1 MTSQNSPSRLE
12 VQRRLKQLKNYCM
25 EEFDSNC
32 NNRLFDLSH
41 MAINKRILLGISGG
55 IAAYKSAELARLL
68 RKQGA
73 EVRVVMTQ
81 SAMQFIN
88 PLTFQALSGNPV
100 HSKLV
105 DADAENAMGH
115 INLARWADLLI
126 IAPATANLL
135 AKLSHGLADD
145 LLSTLYLAATC
156 PVYIAPAMNQG
167 MWTKAVMQ
175 ENIDKLQ
182 RHGAAILGPEQGDQA
197 CGEIGFGRMSEPADI
212 CKRLIQALEFQNSS
226 TAQCLKGL
234 KVLISA
240 GPTREPLDPVR
251 YITNRS
257 SGKMGYALANAVLK
271 AGAEVTLVS
280 GPVTLAAPA
289 NIALVRVETAA
300 QMYEAVMSRAQD
312 HAIYIGAAAV
322 ADYSPSTMQPEK
334 IKKQDE
340 QTTII
345 LQKTRD
351 ILADVAKLDKRPFT
365 VGFAA
370 ETHELEA
377 YARDKLTRKKLDMI
391 AANWVGRELGG
402 FDSEQNALQVFWEGG
417 QKHLAMTGKE
427 QLAEQLIDLIAERLQ
442 KKVLKAK

>member
-1 MTSQNSPSRLE
+1 MT
-12 VQRRLKQLKNYCM
+12 
-25 EEFDSNC
+25 
-32 NNRLFDLSH
+32 
-41 MAINKRILLGISGG
+41 INKHILLGVSGG
-55 IAAYKSAELARLL
+55 IAAYKSAELVRLL

-73 EVRVVMTQ
+73 ELRVVMTQ
-81 SAMQFIN
+81 SAMQFIS

-100 HSKLV
+100 HSDTL

-126 IAPATANLL
+126 IAPATANLI

-156 PVYIAPAMNQG
+156 PVYVAPAMNQA
-167 MWTKAVMQ
+167 MWNKAVTQ
-175 ENIDKLQ
+175 ENIEKLGA
-182 RHGAAILGPEQGDQA
+182 HGVMLIGPEQGDQA
-197 CGEIGFGRMSEPADI
+197 CGETGFGRMSEPVDI
-212 CKRLIQALEFQNSS
+212 CRHLAHALALQNPS
-226 TAQCLKGL
+226 TAQRLQGL

-257 SGKMGYALANAVLK
+257 SGKMGYALANAALK

-289 NIALVRVETAA
+289 NIELVKVETAA
-300 QMYEAVMSRAQD
+300 QMYAAVMFRASD

-322 ADYSPSTMQPEK
+322 ADYSPAIMQPEK
-334 IKKQDE
+334 IKKQEE

-345 LQKTRD
+345 LQKTKD
-351 ILADVAKLDKRPFT
+351 ILAEVAKLDKRPFT

-377 YARDKLTRKKLDMI
+377 HARDKLARKKLDMI

-402 FDSEQNALQVFWEGG
+402 FDSEQNALHVFWENGE
-417 QKHLAMTGKE
+417 KTLAMMDKTR
-427 QLAEQLIDLIAERLQ
+427 LAEQLIRLIAERFRNDN
-442 KKVLKAK
+442 

>member
-1 MTSQNSPSRLE
+1 MQGQLE
-12 VQRRLKQLKNYCM
+12 KNKPL
-25 EEFDSNC
+25 N
-32 NNRLFDLSH
+32 
-41 MAINKRILLGISGG
+41 INKHILLGVSGG
-55 IAAYKSAELARLL
+55 IAAYKSAELVRLL

-73 EVRVVMTQ
+73 EVRVVMTE
-81 SAMQFIN
+81 SAMEFIS

-100 HSKLV
+100 HSKLL

-115 INLARWADLLI
+115 INLARWANVLL
-126 IAPATANLL
+126 IAPATANLI

-156 PVYIAPAMNQG
+156 PVYVAPAMNQA
-167 MWTKAVMQ
+167 MWNKAVTQ
-175 ENIDKLQ
+175 ENMAKLR
-182 RHGAAILGPEQGDQA
+182 RHGVKVIGPEQGDQA
-197 CGEIGFGRMSEPADI
+197 CGETGFGRMSKPVDI
-212 CKRLIQALEFQNSS
+212 CKQLVNALEFQAPS
-226 TAQCLKGL
+226 TPQCLQGL

-257 SGKMGYALANAVLK
+257 SGKMGYALANAALK
-271 AGAEVTLVS
+271 AGAEVTLIS

-289 NIALVRVETAA
+289 NSDLVKVETAA
-300 QMYEAVMSRAQD
+300 QMHAAVMSRASD

-322 ADYSPSTMQPEK
+322 ADYSPAIMQPEK

-345 LQKTRD
+345 LQKTKD
-351 ILADVAKLDKRPFT
+351 ILADVANLDMRPFT

-370 ETHELEA
+370 ETHDLEA

-402 FDSEQNALQVFWEGG
+402 FDSEQNALHVFWENGE
-417 QKHLAMTGKE
+417 KTMAMMNKTD
-427 QLAEQLIDLIAERLQ
+427 LAEQLISLIAERFNEINPAV
-442 KKVLKAK
+442 K